1 MVWCAECGELIAD
14 YLLIMNARKK
24 TFLAVG
30 LLILALSAATAVFV
44 GVGKAPRKAL
54 LEKMADKVDLQ
65 AKHVRY
71 TQVGSSGMK
80 WEITADSAF
89 YRKKED
95 LALFEKIRARVVMKD
110 GRTFMMSGDKG
121 ELNTLSKDLNLDG
134 NVILVSEGG
143 DRFQTGR
150 LSYRDDLKRI
160 ETDQPV
166 VMETRNIR
174 INGVGMIFNLKGEK
188 VTILSQVRAKSLAR

>member
-1 MVWCAECGELIAD
+1 MRRELIAER
-14 YLLIMNARKK
+14 LLIMNARKK
-24 TFLAVG
+24 TLLAIV
-30 LLILALSAATAVFV
+30 LLILILSAAAVLI

-65 AKHVRY
+65 AKSVRY

-80 WEITADSAF
+80 WEITADSAL
-89 YRKKED
+89 YRKQGD
-95 LALFEKIRARVVMKD
+95 LALFEKIKARVVMKD
-110 GRTFMMSGDKG
+110 GRIFTMSGDKG
-121 ELNTLSKDLNLDG
+121 RLNTLSKDLSLEG
-134 NVILVSEGG
+134 NVVLVSESG
-143 DRFQTGR
+143 DRFQTER
-150 LSYRDDLKRI
+150 LNYRDNLKRI

-174 INGVGMIFNLKGEK
+174 INGVGMLFNLKEEK

>member
-1 MVWCAECGELIAD
+1 
-14 YLLIMNARKK
+14 MNARKK
-24 TFLAVG
+24 TLLAIV
-30 LLILALSAATAVFV
+30 LLILILSAAAVLI

-65 AKHVRY
+65 AKSVRY

-80 WEITADSAF
+80 WEITADSAL
-89 YRKKED
+89 YRKQGD
-95 LALFEKIRARVVMKD
+95 LALFEKIKARVVMKD
-110 GRTFMMSGDKG
+110 GRIFTMSGDKG
-121 ELNTLSKDLNLDG
+121 RLNTLSKDLSLEG
-134 NVILVSEGG
+134 NVVLVSESG
-143 DRFQTGR
+143 DRFQTER
-150 LSYRDDLKRI
+150 LNYRDNLKRI

-174 INGVGMIFNLKGEK
+174 INGVGMLFNLKEEK